1 VRFKKHI
8 FICTNTR
15 PPEHPK
21 GSCGQK
27 GSEELRD
34 KFKKRIAELGLNKI
48 VRVNSAGCLDA
59 CEYGISFVIYPEAIW
74 YGNVSEK
81 DIEKIIDEHLVKG
94 KVVESLLINDERFNP
109 KLMKNAKIEALK
121 DEH

>member
-1 VRFKKHI
+1 MRFKKHI

-15 PPEHPK
+15 PPEQPK
-21 GSCGQK
+21 GSCGLK

-59 CEYGISFVIYPEAIW
+59 CEYGISIVIYPEAIW

>member
-1 VRFKKHI
+1 M
-8 FICTNTR
+8 
-15 PPEHPK
+15 
-21 GSCGQK
+21 
-27 GSEELRD
+27 
-34 KFKKRIAELGLNKI
+34 
-48 VRVNSAGCLDA
+48 
-59 CEYGISFVIYPEAIW
+59 IYPEAIW

>member
-1 VRFKKHI
+1 M
-8 FICTNTR
+8 
-15 PPEHPK
+15 
-21 GSCGQK
+21 
-27 GSEELRD
+27 RD

-59 CEYGISFVIYPEAIW
+59 CEYGISIVIYPEAIW